1 MDSLTYLG
9 PNIWNI
15 IPEYIKNLD
24 LLMFSKLKLRNWIPR
39 DCPCTICRLF
49 VQNLGYI

>member
-15 IPEYIKNLD
+15 IPEYIKKSGSFNVFKTKIKKLDSKRLSLYNL
-24 LLMFSKLKLRNWIPR
+24 
-39 DCPCTICRLF
+39 
-49 VQNLGYI
+49 